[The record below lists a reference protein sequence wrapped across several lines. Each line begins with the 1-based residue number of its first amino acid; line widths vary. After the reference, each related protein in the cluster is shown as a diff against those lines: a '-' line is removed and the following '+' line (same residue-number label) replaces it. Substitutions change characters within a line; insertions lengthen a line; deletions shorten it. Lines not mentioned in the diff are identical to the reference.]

1 MRCQT
6 PSCEKKMKKVIL
18 VFSLCFFM
26 GNILL
31 AASKDPVAVM
41 FQVNGKVEYTK
52 NGRKWKRVRHSKF
65 LFAGYQIRTG
75 DSSTAKVTIQKSGKN
90 LKLEPSSHFDV
101 TKNGLQ
107 TRKGKLSV
115 RESSGKLATGIM
127 KRFTKSQTYTTVR
140 RSLENQDRAVI
151 DTARKIKVSSD
162 YPYIVWEN
170 PGKQYT
176 FELKIGKQTQQVSAT
191 TDMIVRVRVNPFTGT
206 QPLYI
211 SALENGRVIA
221 SLQPYRSKGQIKD
234 HTLTWIDT
242 ASKRT
247 MQAEIE
253 DIKRVYGE
261 NDFML
266 GSLFERQQMWVAA
279 MDSYQAYLDSNPDEI
294 EMTPYLFRVY
304 KKLKLQ
310 RKYKKALFEWQQAM
324 KE

>member
-1 MRCQT
+1 M
-6 PSCEKKMKKVIL
+6 KKMIL

-52 NGRKWKRVRHSKF
+52 NGRKWKKVRHSKF

-75 DSSTAKVTIQKSGKN
+75 DSSTAKITIQKSGKN
-90 LKLEPSSHFDV
+90 LKLEPSSHFEV

-140 RSLENQDRAVI
+140 RSRDNQDRAVI
-151 DTARKIKVSSD
+151 DTARKIKVSSS
-162 YPYIVWEN
+162 YPYLVWEN
-170 PGKQYT
+170 PGKQYS
-176 FELKIGKQTQQVSAT
+176 FELKIGDRTQQVPAT
-191 TDMIVRVRVNPFTGT
+191 SDMTIRIRINPFAGT
-206 QPLYI
+206 QPLHI
-211 SALENGRVIA
+211 NALENGRVIA

-234 HTLTWIDT
+234 HTLTWIDN
-242 ASKRT
+242 AANIGI
-247 MQAEIE
+247 QAEVE

-279 MDSYQAYLDSNPDEI
+279 MDSYQAYLDNNPDEI

-304 KKLKLQ
+304 KKLKLE
-310 RKYKKALFEWQQAM
+310 RKYKLALLEWQQAM